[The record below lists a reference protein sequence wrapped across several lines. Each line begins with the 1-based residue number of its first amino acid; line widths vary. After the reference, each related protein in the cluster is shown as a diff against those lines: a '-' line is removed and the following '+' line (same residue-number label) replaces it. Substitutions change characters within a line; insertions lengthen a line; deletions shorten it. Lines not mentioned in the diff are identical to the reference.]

1 MKLLQALTVEKRVGV
16 VDVIK
21 RLFVVC
27 FVVFS
32 TQLIAQEKDSLT
44 LYQKKVLSNVE
55 VDFLMSYY
63 EQSGTHAAVTG
74 GLGNEYL
81 TNYAPTVVVRVPLNT
96 DDVLTADVGI
106 SAYTSASSSNGNP
119 FNQTGASAAYGN
131 EVPRGRGNSG
141 EPTGSPWV
149 ASTGA
154 SRKDIL
160 HSLNFS
166 YAHASQDRNQVSTVN
181 VGGSFEYDY
190 ESLGLGLG
198 FAQLWN
204 EKNTEL
210 SMGVQVYFDRWK
222 PVIPTEMHEYELF
235 GDGFLTADESYFSGV
250 AVLNANGA
258 SVIGYNPNNFSSLNT
273 EKRNSYS
280 ASIGFSQIVSSRL
293 QFSVFADLVRQEG
306 WLANPLQRV
315 YFQDRPNFYV
325 GNPNA
330 IQDYQSKKN
339 ASVFHLADDI
349 ERLPAQRLKTPIG
362 LRLNYYLSE
371 TMVLRSYYRYYQD
384 DWGIR
389 GNTFQLEL
397 PLRFGLRWKFTPIYR
412 FYNQSAA
419 DYFAPYN
426 QHLSSDNFYTSDYD
440 LSKFDSHQF
449 GMAASYTSIFSDW
462 KLLNFG
468 LKNIEFR
475 FSNYNRSDGL
485 NAFIVSSAFL
495 FVLD

>member
-1 MKLLQALTVEKRVGV
+1 MEVVG
-16 VDVIK
+16 VIK
-21 RLFVVC
+21 RLLMVALFL
-27 FVVFS
+27 FS
-32 TQLIAQEKDSLT
+32 LEGMAQKKDSLAG
-44 LYQKKVLSNVE
+44 YQKKVLSSVE

-63 EQSGTHAAVTG
+63 EQTGTHAAVTG
-74 GLGNEYL
+74 GLGNEDL
-81 TNYAPTVVVRVPLNT
+81 TNYTPTVVVRVPLNA
-96 DDVLTADVGI
+96 DDVLTADVGL

-119 FNQTGASAAYGN
+119 FNQTGASAAYGD

-154 SRKDIL
+154 SRKDVL
-160 HSLNFS
+160 TSLNFS
-166 YAHASQDRNQVSTVN
+166 YAHSSADRNQVASVN

-190 ESLGLGLG
+190 ESLGVGLG

-210 SMGVQVYFDRWK
+210 SFSTQVYFDRWK

-235 GDGFLTADESYFSGV
+235 GNDFLIEDDSYFSGV

-258 SVIGYNPNNFSSLNT
+258 SVIGYNPSNFSSLST

-280 ASIGFSQIVSSRL
+280 VSIGFSQILTPRL
-293 QFSVFADLVRQEG
+293 QFSVFADIVHQEG

-315 YFQDRPNFYV
+315 YFQDQPNFYI

-330 IQDYQSKKN
+330 IAAYQSQEN
-339 ASVFHLADDI
+339 TSVFHLADDI
-349 ERLPAQRLKTPIG
+349 ERLPAQRLKTPVG
-362 LRLNYYLSE
+362 LRLNYYLNA
-371 TMVLRSYYRYYQD
+371 TAVVRSYYRYYQD

-389 GNTFQLEL
+389 ANTFQLEL
-397 PLRFGLRWKFTPIYR
+397 PLRFGLSWKLTPIYR

-419 DYFAPYN
+419 EYFAPYD
-426 QHLSSDNFYTSDYD
+426 QHFSTSRFYTSDYD
-440 LSKFDSHQF
+440 LSQFDSHQL
-449 GMAASYTSIFSDW
+449 GVSVSYTSLFSEW
-462 KLLNFG
+462 KLLDFG
-468 LKNIEFR
+468 MKNIEFR

-485 NAFIVSSAFL
+485 HAFIVSSAFL